1 MKESEDQTWRTVFW
15 EHEEHRHVRGISFG
29 NMRIDSF
36 EKHMKESEDQTWRT
50 LFWEHEE
57 HRHARGISFGN
68 MRNTDMPEESLLGT

>member
-1 MKESEDQTWRTVFW
+1 MT
-15 EHEEHRHVRGISFG
+15 
-29 NMRIDSF
+29 IDSF

-68 MRNTDMPEESLLGT
+68 MRNTDMPEEPLLGT